1 MSDASFAGT
10 SKPGLP
16 MSTESERPDPRAF
29 RRNPEVEEA
38 PLQGDLMLFDPGTS
52 RFFVLNRTMT
62 FVWRRCDGA
71 HGLAEMLQD
80 LRSEFGDVDASTAE
94 GDLKKALGELASLGL
109 VVDLP

>member
-1 MSDASFAGT
+1 MSD
-10 SKPGLP
+10 
-16 MSTESERPDPRAF
+16 RPW
-29 RRNPEVEEA
+29 RRNPQVEEA
-38 PLQGDLMLFDPGTS
+38 PLQGELMIFDPASS

-71 HGLAEMLQD
+71 HGIRDMVDELH
-80 LRSEFGDVDASTAE
+80 REFSDVDRAAAE

>member
-1 MSDASFAGT
+1 MTQVSAS
-10 SKPGLP
+10 
-16 MSTESERPDPRAF
+16 SEPPDRPL

-38 PLQGDLMLFDPGTS
+38 PLQGELMIFDPKSS

-71 HGLAEMLQD
+71 HGLRDMVDE
-80 LRSEFGDVDASTAE
+80 LRSEFSEVDRETAE
-94 GDLKKALGELASLGL
+94 GVLKKALGELASLGL

>member
-1 MSDASFAGT
+1 MLVSLRSQRDLPVSAARELSD
-10 SKPGLP
+10 
-16 MSTESERPDPRAF
+16 RPL
-29 RRNPEVEEA
+29 RRNPQVEEA
-38 PLQGDLMLFDPGTS
+38 PLQGELMIFDPASS

-71 HGLAEMLQD
+71 HGVAEMVD
-80 LRSEFGDVDASTAE
+80 ELRHEFAEVDAAAAE

>member
-1 MSDASFAGT
+1 VST
-10 SKPGLP
+10 SSELP
-16 MSTESERPDPRAF
+16 DRPL
-29 RRNPEVEEA
+29 RRNPQVEEA
-38 PLQGDLMLFDPGTS
+38 PLQGELMIFDPASS

-71 HGLAEMLQD
+71 HGVSEMVDELRHEFAE
-80 LRSEFGDVDASTAE
+80 VDRETAE